1 MIELKS
7 LIKDINYKS
16 IINDASGD
24 ITELVYDSR
33 KVCKDCIFVAIR
45 GASFDGHEFVK
56 DAIKMGAKAVVVESC
71 EGLYDIKDA
80 CIVEVEDTRH
90 ALALLSCAYFD
101 YPAKEIDVIGITGT
115 KGKTTTTYL
124 IKDVLD
130 KASLPCGLIGT
141 IETIIGNEH
150 IHALNTTP
158 ESYIIQRDLRKMID
172 AGMKYCVM
180 EVSSQGLMMHRTAG
194 IPFKIGLFT
203 NLSPDHIGPN
213 EHKDFEEYKECK
225 SMLFRQCEIGIVN
238 NDDKYTD
245 DILKGHTCTVSS
257 FAVENEGD
265 ITAKSIQFVH
275 EKGRLGSKFST
286 KGDIEID
293 VEIGLPGYF
302 SVHNAL
308 SAISV
313 CHALNVKGEDIVNA
327 LKEAKI
333 RGRIELVDTH
343 ANFSLI
349 IDYAHN
355 AVSLESILKTLR
367 EYEPGRLVSI
377 FGCGGNRDPE
387 RRFSMGEVSGKFA
400 DLTIITSDNPRFE
413 EPSAIMNDI
422 KTGIERTDGE
432 YVMVED
438 RKEALRYA
446 IKNAKEKDVILLAG
460 KGHEDYQEIKGVRHH
475 MDERELCND
484 VLKEEG
490 II

>member
-1 MIELKS
+1 MKELKK
-7 LIKDINYKS
+7 LIENIDYKNL
-16 IINDASGD
+16 INDASGE

-33 KVCKDCIFVAIR
+33 KICKDCIFVAIR

-56 DAIKMGAKAVVVESC
+56 DAINNGARAVVVESTD
-71 EGLYDIKDA
+71 GLLDVKDV
-80 CIVEVEDTRH
+80 CIVEVEDTRR

-101 YPAKEIDVIGITGT
+101 FPANEISVIGITGT

-130 KASLPCGLIGT
+130 RAGLACGLIGT
-141 IETIIGNEH
+141 IETIIGDEH

-158 ESYIIQRDLRKMID
+158 ESYIIQRDLRRMID
-172 AGMKYCVM
+172 VGMKYCVM

-213 EHKDFEEYKECK
+213 EHKDFDEYKECK

-238 NDDKYTD
+238 NDDKYAS
-245 DILKGHTCTVSS
+245 DILKGHTCTVRT

-265 ITAKSIQFVH
+265 ITADRIQFIH

-286 KGDIEID
+286 NGDIEID

-313 CHALNVKGEDIVNA
+313 CQVLGVGKEDIVNA
-327 LKEAKI
+327 LKLAKI

-343 ANFSLI
+343 SSFSLI

-413 EPSAIMNDI
+413 EPLAIMNDI

-446 IKNAKEKDVILLAG
+446 IKNARDKDVILLAG

-475 MDERELCND
+475 MDERELCNE